1 MSELFNDLVTGL
13 NEAIAFEKGKGKA
26 KTHTFIIEPVKHYS
40 KSEIKAIRTQ
50 AGMTQA
56 VFANYMGVSSKT
68 VEAWEKGTNHPT
80 GSTCRLLDILSSDCI
95 KDMPFIKSEKAVV

>member
-13 NEAIAFEKGKGKA
+13 NEAVQFERA
-26 KTHTFIIEPVKHYS
+26 KERARSRTFIIEPVKRYN
-40 KSEIKAIRTQ
+40 KNEIKAIRTH

-56 VFANYMGVSSKT
+56 VFANYMGVSAKT

-80 GSTCRLLDILSSDCI
+80 GSACCLLDILSSGCI
-95 KDMPFIKSEKAVV
+95 KDVPFIKSERAAV

>member
-1 MSELFNDLVTGL
+1 MSELFDDLVTGL
-13 NEAIAFEKGKGKA
+13 NEAIECEQGKGKA
-26 KTHTFIIEPVKHYS
+26 RTHTFIIEPVKRYN
-40 KSEIKAIRTQ
+40 KSEIKAIRTH

-80 GSTCRLLDILSSDCI
+80 GSACLHSGELSDLVRTRTI
-95 KDMPFIKSEKAVV
+95 AGEQVY

>member
-13 NEAIAFEKGKGKA
+13 NEAVAFEKGKGKA
-26 KTHTFIIEPVKHYS
+26 RTYTFIIEPVKRYN
-40 KSEIKAIRTQ
+40 KNEIKAIRTH

-80 GSTCRLLDILSSDCI
+80 GSACRLLDILSSDCI
-95 KDMPFIKSEKAVV
+95 KDVPFIKSERAVV